1 MQFKFVERGSDKR
14 DGLLKARHRT
24 NRAHP
29 LFCVVSLSPEFH
41 PSLIL
46 THPAALW
53 SSQINLW
60 SEP

>member
-29 LFCVVSLSPEFH
+29 LFCEVRL
-41 PSLIL
+41 PSRCRR
-46 THPAALW
+46 AAQWFFKFTFDQPL
-53 SSQINLW
+53 
-60 SEP
+60 E